1 MIELNWIAL
10 TLFYGVASGVRNALR
25 KKALTKSPLVEVL
38 FLYTLLSFL
47 LIAPV
52 SLTSSPGELIFA
64 DRSLYLIILLK
75 SLAVFVAWIFS
86 FKSIG
91 KMPVSFFG
99 VVEMSGILFS
109 TLFGMIFFNEKMG
122 IYQWFG
128 LLLVVL
134 GVSAVNLKR
143 DGEKGKAALVPVLML
158 LTSCL
163 FNSISGTM
171 DKGIM
176 ARGDITPG
184 ALQFWFMLCMTLL
197 YLVYVIITKTH
208 ISLKTYIKNPLI
220 IIMSVIFVLGDR
232 ALFTANASPDSRVT
246 VMILLKQSSVVASI
260 LMGKLFFGEKHIL
273 YRLLCAALIT
283 VGILTA
289 AM

>member
-1 MIELNWIAL
+1 M
-10 TLFYGVASGVRNALR
+10 
-25 KKALTKSPLVEVL
+25 
-38 FLYTLLSFL
+38 
-47 LIAPV
+47 
-52 SLTSSPGELIFA
+52 
-64 DRSLYLIILLK
+64 
-75 SLAVFVAWIFS
+75 
-86 FKSIG
+86 
-91 KMPVSFFG
+91 
-99 VVEMSGILFS
+99 
-109 TLFGMIFFNEKMG
+109 
-122 IYQWFG
+122 
-128 LLLVVL
+128 VL

-260 LMGKLFFGEKHIL
+260 LMGKLFFGEKQIL

>member
-1 MIELNWIAL
+1 MIFLNWIGL
-10 TLFYGVASGVRNALR
+10 TLFYGAASGVRNALR
-25 KKALTKSPLVEVL
+25 KKALTKSPLLEVL

-52 SLTSSPGELIFA
+52 SLITSPGELVLS
-64 DRSLYLIILLK
+64 DKSLYLIIFLK
-75 SLAVFVAWIFS
+75 SLAVFVAWLFS

-109 TLFGMIFFNEKMG
+109 TLFGIIFFNEKMG
-122 IYQWFG
+122 ACQWLG

-143 DGEKGKAALVPVLML
+143 DGEKGKAALFPVLML

-163 FNSISGTM
+163 FNSVSGTM

-184 ALQFWFMLCMTLL
+184 ALQFWFMLCMTVLYLL
-197 YLVYVIITKTH
+197 YIIVTKTPVS
-208 ISLKTYIKNPLI
+208 IKTYIKNPLI

-260 LMGKLFFGEKHIL
+260 LMGKLLFGEKHIL
-273 YRLLCAALIT
+273 YRLLCAAVIT
-283 VGILTA
+283 VGILAA

>member
-1 MIELNWIAL
+1 MIFMNWIGL

-25 KKALTKSPLVEVL
+25 KKALTKSPLLEVL

-52 SLTSSPGELIFA
+52 SLVSSPGDLLLS
-64 DRSLYLIILLK
+64 DKSLYGIILLK
-75 SLAVFVAWIFS
+75 SLADFVAWIFS

-109 TLFGMIFFNEKMG
+109 TLFGIIFFDEKMG
-122 IYQWFG
+122 AYQWLG

-143 DGEKGKAALVPVLML
+143 DGENGKAALVPVLML

-197 YLVYVIITKTH
+197 YLLYIVITKTPVS
-208 ISLKTYIKNPLI
+208 IKTYIKNPLI

-246 VMILLKQSSVVASI
+246 VMILIKQSSVVASI
-260 LMGKLFFGEKHIL
+260 LMGKLLFGEKHIL
-273 YRLLCAALIT
+273 YRLLCAAVIT
-283 VGILTA
+283 CGILAA